1 MLSKN
6 FKKMSKTRQRT
17 ENKLLKAAEELLN
30 LNGYKELDVKT
41 ITNLARVSYGTFY
54 NYFSSIEEIHERI
67 VKEKVSEVATQLRSS
82 AKGIHSPLYRAFF
95 GWYMSLKLFSNDP
108 SAGWI
113 VERPEV
119 INDVWKN
126 TAEEMQESLVI
137 EAIKGG
143 EIPGSEIDTLLHFR
157 KARDTMRVGYVTV
170 LEKIINGQTA
180 EKAFYDYMTTLNL
193 FNLEPKKVE
202 AILHEVLN
210 ESAKLTRGV

>member
-1 MLSKN
+1 
-6 FKKMSKTRQRT
+6 MSKTRQRT
-17 ENKLLKAAEELLN
+17 ENKLLKAAEELLD

-54 NYFSSIEEIHERI
+54 NYFSSIEEIHEKI
-67 VKEKVSEVATQLRSS
+67 VKEKVSEVAIQLRSS

-113 VERPEV
+113 IERPEV
-119 INDVWKN
+119 ISDVWKN

-210 ESAKLTRGV
+210 ESAKLTQGV

>member
-1 MLSKN
+1 
-6 FKKMSKTRQRT
+6 
-17 ENKLLKAAEELLN
+17 
-30 LNGYKELDVKT
+30 
-41 ITNLARVSYGTFY
+41 
-54 NYFSSIEEIHERI
+54 
-67 VKEKVSEVATQLRSS
+67 VATQLRSS

>member
-1 MLSKN
+1 
-6 FKKMSKTRQRT
+6 MSKTRQRT

-113 VERPEV
+113 IERPEV

-210 ESAKLTRGV
+210 ESAKLTQGV

>member
-1 MLSKN
+1 MSEN

-17 ENKLLKAAEELLN
+17 ENKLLKATEELLD

-41 ITNLARVSYGTFY
+41 ITNLARLSYGTFY

-67 VKEKVSEVATQLRSS
+67 VKEKVSEVAAQLRNS
-82 AKGIHSPLYRAFF
+82 AQGIQSPLNRAFF

-113 VERPEV
+113 IERPEV
-119 INDVWKN
+119 INEVWKN
-126 TAEEMQESLVI
+126 TAEEMQEGLVI

-157 KARDTMRVGYVTV
+157 KARDTMRAGYVTV
-170 LEKIINGQTA
+170 LAKVINGQTA

-202 AILHEVLN
+202 AILDEVLN
-210 ESAKLTRGV
+210 ESAKLTRSI

>member
-1 MLSKN
+1 
-6 FKKMSKTRQRT
+6 MSKTRQRT
-17 ENKLLKAAEELLN
+17 ENKLLKAAEELLD

-113 VERPEV
+113 IERPEV

-202 AILHEVLN
+202 AILDEVLN
-210 ESAKLTRGV
+210 ESAKLTRSI